1 MDMVTVTVPLPY
13 SALERVI
20 LVNLFSRCHMS
31 NRTLWTLS
39 MPWNHM
45 RTIIVLYIHNVSLHW
60 TNANLHNSIMSRPS
74 DGLGREGDDGGCF
87 FGGVMKWWPLLFRS
101 CLAGIP
107 IQMRNRSRYP
117 TNTGAAVTKFCH

>member
-60 TNANLHNSIMSRPS
+60 TNANLHNSIKKKKKKKKTVVLKPRIS
-74 DGLGREGDDGGCF
+74 
-87 FGGVMKWWPLLFRS
+87 W
-101 CLAGIP
+101 IP
-107 IQMRNRSRYP
+107 AS
-117 TNTGAAVTKFCH
+117 